1 MGIRRLAAITA
12 LSVGAVL
19 AVGAAPAAAT
29 PTVSIPLVGLTV
41 TPATAVVGDQVT
53 VVATV
58 TNNTSSSVSAALG
71 IENPQYAS
79 QKITGVSGSGCAPR
93 NLQRLIYCGN
103 PSFGPGATASITVT
117 LVTTAIGT
125 DNFTAYGR
133 ITNTN
138 DVQAY
143 ASLTTS

>member
-1 MGIRRLAAITA
+1 MGIRQLAATM
-12 LSVGAVL
+12 LCVGTGL
-19 AVGAAPAAAT
+19 AAWVTPAAAA

-53 VVATV
+53 VAATL
-58 TNNTSSSVSAALG
+58 TNNTSATVSAALG

-79 QKITGVSGSGCAPR
+79 QKITGVGGSGCARR

-103 PSFGPGATASITVT
+103 SLLAPGATASIIVT
-117 LVTTAIGT
+117 LVTTAAGT

-138 DVQAY
+138 DVYAY
-143 ASLTTS
+143 ATLSTS